1 MEENGH
7 PEEKRGITMPVFVVS
22 IVSFLNDVASDMIY
36 PIVPIFLTTV
46 LGAPVT
52 VVGLMEG
59 IAESTSSFLR
69 IASGAASDKL
79 RKRKPFIVIGYMLSA
94 SSKFFY
100 AFATSWHS
108 VLVGRFSDRLGKGV
122 RTAARD
128 AYIAQNTAPRDRG
141 KAFGFHRGMD
151 TLGAVAGPLIGILL
165 LQYFGEDYHKI
176 FLFSLIP
183 TAIAVALLIIFL
195 KEKPW
200 DIPEKNERTSIRGV
214 LRNFPKPLIIFLV
227 INMIFAIGNS
237 SDAFIILRTQGL
249 GFTMIS
255 TILVYALFN
264 FTYASFSVPAGI
276 VSDKMGPRNIL
287 VLGFII
293 FSVVYLLFGYAT
305 TPLFIWILFPLYGV
319 YMALT
324 DGVSKAYISNIVPGE
339 VLGTAYGIY
348 QFAIGFCAFFASL
361 IAGLLWTKVGEQAP
375 FIFGGVMALIAALLL
390 ILVGPKRKP
399 ITE

>member
-1 MEENGH
+1 
-7 PEEKRGITMPVFVVS
+7 
-22 IVSFLNDVASDMIY
+22 
-36 PIVPIFLTTV
+36 
-46 LGAPVT
+46 
-52 VVGLMEG
+52 
-59 IAESTSSFLR
+59 
-69 IASGAASDKL
+69 
-79 RKRKPFIVIGYMLSA
+79 
-94 SSKFFY
+94 
-100 AFATSWHS
+100 
-108 VLVGRFSDRLGKGV
+108 
-122 RTAARD
+122 
-128 AYIAQNTAPRDRG
+128 
-141 KAFGFHRGMD
+141 
-151 TLGAVAGPLIGILL
+151 
-165 LQYFGEDYHKI
+165 
-176 FLFSLIP
+176 
-183 TAIAVALLIIFL
+183 L

-200 DIPEKNERTSIRGV
+200 VVAEKNEHTSIRGV
-214 LRNFPKPLIIFLV
+214 LRNFPKPLIAFLI

-276 VSDKMGPRNIL
+276 VSDKIGPRNIL
-287 VLGFII
+287 VLGLMI

-339 VLGTAYGIY
+339 ILGTAYGIY

-361 IAGLLWTKVGEQAP
+361 IAGFLWTKVGEQAP

-390 ILVGPKRKP
+390 VLIGPKGKT
-399 ITE
+399 ITTE